1 MIFRTQGVCCQ
12 EMRLEVEDGIIKDL
26 EFSNGCDG
34 NLKGIAQLAKGR
46 KASEIIPLMSGIR
59 CGPKATSCPDQLAA
73 ALRKLV

>member
-1 MIFRTQGVCCQ
+1 MTYKTKGVCCR
-12 EMRLEVEDGIIKDL
+12 EITLAVENGIIKDIS
-26 EFSNGCDG
+26 FSNGCDG

-73 ALRKLV
+73 ALKTLL